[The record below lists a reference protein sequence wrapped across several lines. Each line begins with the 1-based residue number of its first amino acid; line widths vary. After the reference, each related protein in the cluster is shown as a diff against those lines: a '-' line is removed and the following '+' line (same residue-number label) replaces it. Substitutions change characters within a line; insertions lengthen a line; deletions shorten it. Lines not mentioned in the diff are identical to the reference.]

1 MNISRFFIDRPIFAA
16 VIAVFITLLGVFAYP
31 LLPLS
36 QYPDIAPPTIA
47 VTAAYPGASAETM
60 AETVAAPIEQEING
74 VERMLYLSSSSTSD
88 GVATITVTFEP
99 GTDLDA
105 AQVLVQNRVALAE
118 PRLPEPVRQI
128 GVTVNKQQQDFLLII
143 GLTSPD
149 SSLANDY
156 IGNYANSVIRDRVLR
171 LDGVGAVQVFGGGNY
186 SMRVWIDP
194 NKAASRDL
202 TAQEIVAALRGQ
214 NSSAA
219 AGAIGQP
226 PFPTNAA
233 AFQLPVQVQ
242 SRLSDPDQFSD
253 IVIKTDAQG
262 RTTRVRDVARV
273 ELGSQDYGIRGY
285 FDGQPGVALAI
296 QQQPGANALDTAAR
310 VEAEIEAIRAQ
321 LPVGM
326 AISVPYNPTD
336 FVAESVEAVQH
347 TVFEAML
354 LVVLVVIVFLQ
365 TWRAAIIPI
374 VAIPVSLVGTF
385 AVLLALGYSINSL
398 SLFGLVLAIGIV
410 VDDAIVVVENVER
423 YIRMGLTPR
432 DAAYRSMKE
441 VSGALIAIGLVL
453 VAVFVPT
460 AFVPGIPGI
469 FYQQFAVTI
478 ASASVI
484 SLLVSLTLSPA
495 MAAVLLKP
503 HAPAHDAV
511 RRPGVLGSLRH
522 YGGEAAQRFN
532 EGFDW
537 LSDRYG
543 RLTARLVRTVGVVL
557 AVYAVLLGLTAWRV
571 IDTPTGFIPEQD
583 QGFLIGVIQLPPG
596 ASLERT
602 EAVMTRARGIIESTE
617 GVDGTVAFAG
627 LDGTSFSFGSN
638 AATIFVRLDEFD
650 HRNAQ
655 QSAVALAGAIT
666 GATMG
671 IEEANIFVI
680 APPAVQG
687 LGNGN
692 GFQMM
697 IQDRTGAGYRPLEGA
712 TFAMMGAAMQA
723 PDQVQQVFS
732 TYNTGSPRISADID
746 RDKALMMGVQPTD
759 VFDTLGIYLG
769 SSYINDFNYLGRT
782 FRVTAQAEPAY
793 RDDVADIA
801 NLKTRSASGV
811 MVPIGAV
818 ATLRDDSGPA
828 RVVRYNLFPAAE
840 LQGQAA
846 PGVSSGQ
853 ALNAME
859 TLATQALPAGFSYE
873 WTGLALQEK
882 ASSGGTTLVF
892 LMAVVFVFLVLAA
905 QYEAF
910 TLPLAVVL
918 IVPMCVLAAMLG
930 IGLRGLDNNILVQ
943 VGLVVLIA
951 LAAKN
956 AILIVEFAKQA
967 EEEDGLNRWD
977 AAIKAARIRLRPIL
991 MTSFAFIFG
1000 VVPLMIATGPGSEM
1014 RQSLGTAVFSGML
1027 GVTLFGLIFTPVF
1040 YVVSRWAASKLP
1052 TGRGRGSDAPRTDDP
1067 FLNDQPPPATP
1078 SVVARPGDL

>member
-16 VIAVFITLLGVFAYP
+16 VISVFITLLGVFAYP

-36 QYPDIAPPTIA
+36 QYPEIAPPTIA
-47 VTAAYPGASAETM
+47 VTAVYPGASAETM
-60 AETVAAPIEQEING
+60 AETVAAPIEQEVNG
-74 VERMLYLSSSSTSD
+74 VERMLYISSSSTSD

-99 GTDLDA
+99 GTDLDS

-128 GVTVNKQQQDFLLII
+128 GVTVNKQQQDFLLIV

-149 SSLANDY
+149 RSLANDY
-156 IGNYANSVIRDRVLR
+156 IGNYANSTLRDRFLR
-171 LDGVGAVQVFGGGNY
+171 LEGVGAVQVFGGGNY

-194 NKAASRDL
+194 NKAAARNL
-202 TAQEIVAALRGQ
+202 TAQEIVGALRGQ
-214 NSSAA
+214 NTSAA

-242 SRLSDPDQFSD
+242 SRLSDPEQFGD
-253 IVIKTDAQG
+253 IVIKTDAEG

-285 FDGQPGVALAI
+285 FDGHPGVALAI
-296 QQQPGANALDTAAR
+296 QQQPGANALETADR
-310 VEAEIEAIRAQ
+310 VMAEIESARAD
-321 LPVGM
+321 LPPGM
-326 AISVPYNPTD
+326 EISVPYNPTE

-347 TVFEAML
+347 TVFEAMI

-385 AVLLALGYSINSL
+385 AVLLGLGYSINSL

-423 YIRMGLTPR
+423 YIRMGLTPKE
-432 DAAYRSMKE
+432 AAYRSMRE

-495 MAAVLLKP
+495 MASVLLKP
-503 HAPAHDAV
+503 HDLSHAPE
-511 RRPGVLGSLRH
+511 RRPGLLGSAAY
-522 YGGEAAQRFN
+522 YGGWAGRRFN

-537 LSDRYG
+537 LSDKYG
-543 RLTARLVRTVGVVL
+543 RLTARLVRTAGVVL
-557 AVYAVLLGLTAWRV
+557 AIYVVLLGMTAWRV
-571 IDTPTGFIPEQD
+571 VDTPTGFIPDQD
-583 QGFLIGVIQLPPG
+583 QGYLIGVIQLPAG

-602 EAVMTRARGIIESTE
+602 EAVMTQARDIIEKTE

-627 LDGTSFSFGSN
+627 LDGSSFSFGSN

-650 HRNAQ
+650 ERKTRETA
-655 QSAVALAGAIT
+655 AAALAGAIT
-666 GATMG
+666 GATFG
-671 IEEANIFVI
+671 IEDANIFVI
-680 APPAVQG
+680 APPSVQG

-692 GFQMM
+692 GFKMM
-697 IQDRTGAGYRPLEGA
+697 VQDRGGQGYRALEGA
-712 TFAMMGAAMQA
+712 TFAMMGAAAQQ
-723 PDQVQQVFS
+723 PERVQQVFS
-732 TYNTGSPRISADID
+732 LYNTGSPRISADVD
-746 RDKALMMGVQPTD
+746 RDRALMMGVQPDD

-769 SSYINDFNYLGRT
+769 SAYINDFNFLGRT

-801 NLKTRSASGV
+801 NLQTRSASGA
-811 MVPIGAV
+811 MVPIGSV
-818 ATLRDDSGPA
+818 ATLKDDSGPA
-828 RVVRYNLFPAAE
+828 RVVRYNLFPSSE

-853 ALNAME
+853 ALDTME
-859 TLATQALPAGFSYE
+859 QLAAATLPPGFSYE
-873 WTGLALQEK
+873 WTELALQEK
-882 ASSGGTTLVF
+882 ISSGGTTLVF

-910 TLPLAVVL
+910 TLPLAIVL
-918 IVPMCVLAAMLG
+918 IVPMCMLAAMIG
-930 IGLRGLDNNILVQ
+930 VGLRGLDNNILVQ
-943 VGLVVLIA
+943 IGLVVLIA

-967 EEEDGLNRWD
+967 EEQQGLNRWD
-977 AAIKAARIRLRPIL
+977 AAVQAARTRLRPIL

-1000 VVPLMIATGPGSEM
+1000 VVPLMLASGPGAEM

-1040 YVVSRWAASKLP
+1040 YVVSRWLASKMPKRSEKPAAVPTTHGLP
-1052 TGRGRGSDAPRTDDP
+1052 PHDAEPA
-1067 FLNDQPPPATP
+1067 PATP
-1078 SVVARPGDL
+1078 RPGDS

>member
-16 VIAVFITLLGVFAYP
+16 VISVFITLLGVFAYP

-36 QYPDIAPPTIA
+36 QYPEIAPPTIA
-47 VTAAYPGASAETM
+47 VTAVYPGASAETM
-60 AETVAAPIEQEING
+60 AETVAAPIEQEVNG
-74 VERMLYLSSSSTSD
+74 VERMLYISSSSTSD
-88 GVATITVTFEP
+88 GVATVTVTFEP

-105 AQVLVQNRVALAE
+105 AQVLVQNRVSLAE

-149 SSLANDY
+149 RSLANDY
-156 IGNYANSVIRDRVLR
+156 IGNYANSVIRDRMLR

-194 NKAASRDL
+194 SKAAARNL
-202 TAQEIVAALRGQ
+202 TAQEIVGALRGQ
-214 NSSAA
+214 NTSAA
-219 AGAIGQP
+219 AGTIGQP

-242 SRLSDPDQFSD
+242 SRLSDPDQFGQ
-253 IVIKTDAQG
+253 IVIKTDAEG
-262 RTTRVRDVARV
+262 RVTRVSDVARV

-296 QQQPGANALDTAAR
+296 QQQPGANALETAER
-310 VEAEIEAIRAQ
+310 VQAEIAAVRAG
-321 LPVGM
+321 LPPGM
-326 AISVPYNPTD
+326 AISVPYNPTE

-347 TVFEAML
+347 TVFEAMI

-423 YIRMGLTPR
+423 YIRLGLTPR
-432 DAAYRSMKE
+432 EAAYRSMKE

-503 HAPAHDAV
+503 HDLTHEPT
-511 RRPGVLGSLRH
+511 RKPGLLGSVVY
-522 YGGEAAQRFN
+522 YGGWAGRRFN

-537 LSDRYG
+537 LSDKYG
-543 RLTARLVRTVGVVL
+543 RLTARLVRTVGLVL
-557 AVYAVLLGLTAWRV
+557 AIYIGLLALTAWRV

-583 QGFLIGVIQLPPG
+583 QGYLIGVIQLPAG

-602 EAVMTRARGIIESTE
+602 EAVMSRASEIIKNTE

-627 LDGTSFSFGSN
+627 LDGSSFSFGSN

-650 HRNAQ
+650 HRTAE

-666 GATMG
+666 GATFG
-671 IEEANIFVI
+671 IEDANIFVI

-692 GFQMM
+692 GFKMM
-697 IQDRTGAGYRPLEGA
+697 VQDRSGAGYRALEGA
-712 TFAMMGAAMQA
+712 TFAMMGAAAQS

-746 RDKALMMGVQPTD
+746 RDRALMMGIQPAD
-759 VFDTLGIYLG
+759 VFSTLGIYLG
-769 SSYINDFNYLGRT
+769 SAYINDFNFLGRT

-801 NLKTRSASGV
+801 NLKTRSASGA
-811 MVPIGAV
+811 MVPIGSV

-828 RVVRYNLFPAAE
+828 RVVRFNLFPASE

-853 ALNAME
+853 ALDAME
-859 TLATQALPAGFSYE
+859 GLAANALPPGFSYE
-873 WTGLALQEK
+873 WTELALQERS
-882 ASSGGTTLVF
+882 SSGGTTLVF

-930 IGLRGLDNNILVQ
+930 IGIRGLDNNILVQ
-943 VGLVVLIA
+943 IGLVVLIA

-967 EEEDGLNRWD
+967 EDEGMNRWD
-977 AAIKAARIRLRPIL
+977 AAVQAARTRLRPIL

-1000 VVPLMIATGPGSEM
+1000 VVPLMLATGPGAEM

-1040 YVVSRWAASKLP
+1040 YVVSRWLASKVRRSP
-1052 TGRGRGSDAPRTDDP
+1052 GKAAAPPHGTDP
-1067 FLNDQPPPATP
+1067 APATP
-1078 SVVARPGDL
+1078 LPGDA

>member
-16 VIAVFITLLGVFAYP
+16 VISVFITLLGVFAYP

-36 QYPDIAPPTIA
+36 QYPEIAPPTIA
-47 VTAAYPGASAETM
+47 VTAVYPGASAETM
-60 AETVAAPIEQEING
+60 AETVAAPIEQEVNG
-74 VERMLYLSSSSTSD
+74 VERMLYISSSSTSD

-105 AQVLVQNRVALAE
+105 AQVLVQNRVSLAE

-128 GVTVNKQQQDFLLII
+128 GVTVNKQQQDFLLIV

-149 SSLANDY
+149 RSLANDY
-156 IGNYANSVIRDRVLR
+156 IGNYANSTLRDRFLR

-194 NKAASRDL
+194 NKAAARNL
-202 TAQEIVAALRGQ
+202 TAQEIVGALRGQ
-214 NSSAA
+214 NTSAA

-242 SRLSDPDQFSD
+242 SRLSDPDAFGD
-253 IVIKTDAQG
+253 VVIKTDAQG

-296 QQQPGANALDTAAR
+296 QQQPGANALETADL
-310 VEAEIEAIRAQ
+310 VMAEIEAARAE
-321 LPVGM
+321 LPAGM
-326 AISVPYNPTD
+326 AISVPYNPTE

-347 TVFEAML
+347 TVFEAMI

-385 AVLLALGYSINSL
+385 AVLLGLGYSINSL

-423 YIRMGLTPR
+423 YIRQGLTPKE
-432 DAAYRSMKE
+432 AAYRSMKE

-503 HAPAHDAV
+503 HDLSHTPE
-511 RRPGVLGSLRH
+511 RKPGVLGTVAY
-522 YGGEAAQRFN
+522 YGGWAGRRFN

-537 LSDRYG
+537 LSDNYG

-557 AVYAVLLGLTAWRV
+557 AIYVVLLGLTAWRV
-571 IDTPTGFIPEQD
+571 VDTPTGFIPDQD
-583 QGFLIGVIQLPPG
+583 QGYLIGVIQLPAG

-602 EAVMTRARGIIESTE
+602 EAVMTQARDIIEKTE

-627 LDGTSFSFGSN
+627 LDGSSFSFGSN

-650 HRNAQ
+650 HRKTRETA
-655 QSAVALAGAIT
+655 AAALAGAIT
-666 GATMG
+666 GATFG
-671 IEEANIFVI
+671 IEDANIFVI
-680 APPAVQG
+680 APPSVQG

-692 GFQMM
+692 GFKMM
-697 IQDRTGAGYRPLEGA
+697 VQDRGGQGYRALEGA
-712 TFAMMGAAMQA
+712 TFAMMGAAAQQ
-723 PDQVQQVFS
+723 PDRVQQVFS
-732 TYNTGSPRISADID
+732 LYNTGSPRISADVD
-746 RDKALMMGVQPTD
+746 RDRALMMGVQPDD

-769 SSYINDFNYLGRT
+769 SAYINDFNYLGRT

-801 NLKTRSASGV
+801 NLQTRSASGA
-811 MVPIGAV
+811 MVPIGSV
-818 ATLRDDSGPA
+818 ATLKDDSGPA
-828 RVVRYNLFPAAE
+828 RVVRYNLFPSSE

-853 ALNAME
+853 ALDTMEQLAAE
-859 TLATQALPAGFSYE
+859 TLPPGFSYE
-873 WTGLALQEK
+873 WTELALQEK
-882 ASSGGTTLVF
+882 ISSGGTTLVF

-910 TLPLAVVL
+910 TLPLAIVL
-918 IVPMCVLAAMLG
+918 IVPMCVLAAM
-930 IGLRGLDNNILVQ
+930 IGVNLRGLDNNILVQ
-943 VGLVVLIA
+943 IGLVVLIA

-967 EEEDGLNRWD
+967 EEQQGLNRWD
-977 AAIKAARIRLRPIL
+977 AAVQAARTRLRPIL

-1000 VVPLMIATGPGSEM
+1000 VVPLMLATGPGAEM

-1040 YVVSRWAASKLP
+1040 YVASRWLTSKMPRRPEKPAAVPTTHGLP
-1052 TGRGRGSDAPRTDDP
+1052 PHDAEPA
-1067 FLNDQPPPATP
+1067 PATP
-1078 SVVARPGDL
+1078 RPGDA

>member
-16 VIAVFITLLGVFAYP
+16 VISVFITLLGVFAYP

-36 QYPDIAPPTIA
+36 QYPEIAPPTIA
-47 VTAAYPGASAETM
+47 VTAVYPGASAETM
-60 AETVAAPIEQEING
+60 AETVAAPIEQEVNG
-74 VERMLYLSSSSTSD
+74 VERMLYISSSSTSD

-99 GTDLDA
+99 GTDLDS

-128 GVTVNKQQQDFLLII
+128 GVTVNKQQQDFLLIV

-149 SSLANDY
+149 RSLANDY
-156 IGNYANSVIRDRVLR
+156 IGNYANSTLRDRFLR
-171 LDGVGAVQVFGGGNY
+171 LEGVGAVQVFGGGNY

-194 NKAASRDL
+194 NKAAARNL
-202 TAQEIVAALRGQ
+202 TAQEIVGALRGQ
-214 NSSAA
+214 NTSAA

-242 SRLSDPDQFSD
+242 SRLSDPEQFGD
-253 IVIKTDAQG
+253 IVIKTDAEG

-285 FDGQPGVALAI
+285 FDGHPGVALAI
-296 QQQPGANALDTAAR
+296 QQQPGANALETADR
-310 VEAEIEAIRAQ
+310 VMAEIESARAD
-321 LPVGM
+321 LPPGM
-326 AISVPYNPTD
+326 EISVPYNPTE

-347 TVFEAML
+347 TVFEAMI

-385 AVLLALGYSINSL
+385 AVLLGLGYSINSL

-423 YIRMGLTPR
+423 YIRMGLTPKE
-432 DAAYRSMKE
+432 AAYRSMRE

-495 MAAVLLKP
+495 MASVLLKP
-503 HAPAHDAV
+503 HDLSHAPE
-511 RRPGVLGSLRH
+511 RRPGLLGSAAY
-522 YGGEAAQRFN
+522 YGGWAGRRFN

-537 LSDRYG
+537 LSDKYG
-543 RLTARLVRTVGVVL
+543 RLTARLVRTAGVVL
-557 AVYAVLLGLTAWRV
+557 AIYVVLLGMTAWRV
-571 IDTPTGFIPEQD
+571 VDTPTGFIPDQD
-583 QGFLIGVIQLPPG
+583 QGYLIGVIQLPAG

-602 EAVMTRARGIIESTE
+602 EAVMTQARDIIEKTE

-627 LDGTSFSFGSN
+627 LDGSSFSFGSN

-650 HRNAQ
+650 ERKTRETA
-655 QSAVALAGAIT
+655 AAALAGAIT
-666 GATMG
+666 GATFG
-671 IEEANIFVI
+671 IEDANIFVI
-680 APPAVQG
+680 APPSVQG

-692 GFQMM
+692 GFKMM
-697 IQDRTGAGYRPLEGA
+697 VQDRGGQGYRALEGA
-712 TFAMMGAAMQA
+712 TFAMMGAAAQQ
-723 PDQVQQVFS
+723 PERVQQVFS
-732 TYNTGSPRISADID
+732 LYNTGSPRISADVD
-746 RDKALMMGVQPTD
+746 RDRALMMGVQPDD

-769 SSYINDFNYLGRT
+769 SAYINDFNFLGRT

-801 NLKTRSASGV
+801 NLQTRSASGA
-811 MVPIGAV
+811 MVPIGSV
-818 ATLRDDSGPA
+818 ATLKDDSGPA
-828 RVVRYNLFPAAE
+828 RVVRYNLFPSSE

-853 ALNAME
+853 ALDTME
-859 TLATQALPAGFSYE
+859 QLAAATLPPGFSYE
-873 WTGLALQEK
+873 WTELALQEK
-882 ASSGGTTLVF
+882 ISSGGTTLVF

-910 TLPLAVVL
+910 TLPLAIVL
-918 IVPMCVLAAMLG
+918 IVPMCVLAAMIG
-930 IGLRGLDNNILVQ
+930 VGLRGLDNNILVQ
-943 VGLVVLIA
+943 IGLVVLIA

-967 EEEDGLNRWD
+967 EEQQGLNRWD
-977 AAIKAARIRLRPIL
+977 AAVQAARTRLRPIL

-1000 VVPLMIATGPGSEM
+1000 VVPLMLASGPGAEM

-1040 YVVSRWAASKLP
+1040 YVVSRWLASKMPKRSEKPAAVPTTHGLP
-1052 TGRGRGSDAPRTDDP
+1052 PHDAEPA
-1067 FLNDQPPPATP
+1067 PATP
-1078 SVVARPGDL
+1078 RPGDS

>member
-1 MNISRFFIDRPIFAA
+1 MNLSRFFIDRPIFAA

-36 QYPDIAPPTIA
+36 QYPEIAPPTIA
-47 VTAAYPGASAETM
+47 VTAVYPGASAETM
-60 AETVAAPIEQEING
+60 AETVAAPIEQEVNG

-88 GVATITVTFEP
+88 GVATLTVTFEP

-149 SSLANDY
+149 RSLANDY
-156 IGNYANSVIRDRVLR
+156 IGNYANSEIRDRMLR

-186 SMRVWIDP
+186 SMRIWIDP
-194 NKAASRDL
+194 NKAAARNL
-202 TAQEIVAALRGQ
+202 TGQEIVGALRGQ

-242 SRLSDPDQFSD
+242 SRLSDPEQFGD
-253 IVIKTDAQG
+253 VVIKTDAEG

-296 QQQPGANALDTAAR
+296 QQQPGANALETAER
-310 VEAEIEAIRAQ
+310 VMAEIEAVRAN
-321 LPVGM
+321 LPPGM
-326 AISVPYNPTD
+326 AISVPYNPTE
-336 FVAESVEAVQH
+336 FVAESVKAVQH

-374 VAIPVSLVGTF
+374 IAIPVSLIGTF

-423 YIRMGLTPR
+423 YIRQGLTPKE
-432 DAAYRSMKE
+432 AAYRSMKE

-503 HAPAHDAV
+503 HEMHGEPVRKPGLLGAV
-511 RRPGVLGSLRH
+511 TWYSGRAGR
-522 YGGEAAQRFN
+522 RFN
-532 EGFDW
+532 DGFDW
-537 LSDRYG
+537 LSDKYG
-543 RLTARLVRTVGVVL
+543 RLTGRLVRTVGLVL
-557 AVYAVLLGLTAWRV
+557 VIYVGLLALTAWRV
-571 IDTPTGFIPEQD
+571 VDTPTGFIPEQD
-583 QGFLIGVIQLPPG
+583 QGYLIGVIQLPAG

-602 EAVMTRARGIIESTE
+602 EVVMSRARDIIEKTE

-638 AATIFVRLDEFD
+638 AATIFVRLDEFH
-650 HRNAQ
+650 HRNAE

-666 GATMG
+666 GATFG
-671 IEEANIFVI
+671 IEDANIFVI

-697 IQDRTGAGYRPLEGA
+697 IQDRGGVGYRGLEGA
-712 TFAMMGAAMQA
+712 TFAMMGAAAQA

-732 TYNTGSPRISADID
+732 TYNTGSPRIAADID
-746 RDKALMMGVQPTD
+746 RDRALMMGVQPAD

-769 SSYINDFNYLGRT
+769 SSYINDFNFLGRT

-801 NLKTRSASGV
+801 NLKTRSASGA

-818 ATLRDDSGPA
+818 ATLRDDAGPS
-828 RVVRYNLFPAAE
+828 RVVRYNLFPASE

-853 ALNAME
+853 ALATME
-859 TLATQALPAGFSYE
+859 GLAAQALPDGFTYE

-882 ASSGGTTLVF
+882 TSSGGTTLVF
-892 LMAVVFVFLVLAA
+892 LMAVIFVFLVLAA

-910 TLPLAVVL
+910 TLPLAIVF

-943 VGLVVLIA
+943 IGLVVLIA

-967 EEEDGLNRWD
+967 EEHEGLNRWE

-1000 VVPLMIATGPGSEM
+1000 VVPLMLASGPGAEM

-1027 GVTLFGLIFTPVF
+1027 GVTLFGLVFTPVF
-1040 YVVSRWAASKLP
+1040 YVVARWAASKMPQRPETPPAVPTTHGLPSHAADPAPVTPP
-1052 TGRGRGSDAPRTDDP
+1052 TGDA
-1067 FLNDQPPPATP
+1067 
-1078 SVVARPGDL
+1078 